1 MRLRYSVSVIFFLFV
16 TTAFSQI
23 GGTSTYDFLELPI
36 SARAAALG
44 GNFVTVHDGDLGLA
58 MANPSFLDSTLNN
71 HAIVSYVPFYDGID
85 YGYASVSHTIKG
97 LGFLGQNG
105 TFDAGIK
112 YINYGVFTQ
121 ADYEGNITGS
131 FTAGEYMYNIGYG
144 QPIKDTTISVGANLK
159 GIYSHLAQYHS
170 WGMAIDLAGSYIS
183 PNKRFYMGMVIQNMG
198 TQIEDYVVGN
208 PEPLPFDIQFGL
220 SEKLAHAPFR
230 FGVTLDHLQKFDLT
244 YIDPTDTQTVN
255 PLTGQAVVKNNLGGF
270 ADKLM
275 RHVIPNLEVVLGKN
289 FMLRFAYNYEMRKEL
304 ELSGRQ
310 GLVGFSGGFGI
321 KIYKFQLSY
330 AMSGYNL
337 GGVISTFTMGLS
349 LDDFYTRKT

>member
-1 MRLRYSVSVIFFLFV
+1 
-16 TTAFSQI
+16 
-23 GGTSTYDFLELPI
+23 
-36 SARAAALG
+36 
-44 GNFVTVHDGDLGLA
+44 
-58 MANPSFLDSTLNN
+58 
-71 HAIVSYVPFYDGID
+71 
-85 YGYASVSHTIKG
+85 
-97 LGFLGQNG
+97 
-105 TFDAGIK
+105 
-112 YINYGVFTQ
+112 
-121 ADYEGNITGS
+121 
-131 FTAGEYMYNIGYG
+131 
-144 QPIKDTTISVGANLK
+144 
-159 GIYSHLAQYHS
+159 
-170 WGMAIDLAGSYIS
+170 MAIDLAGSYIS